1 MKSETVQ
8 TSLAFP
14 IQACQIT
21 LLTTYSLLRWCLI
34 AETRVWQPPCDTFCL
49 LWCSRTVFSAHCKK
63 KKTSKGHRFYT
74 AGRSVKPGFHG
85 KKVQKKYIS
94 APQSVKVE
102 PMRSHTCSTGWV
114 WTRLLIC
121 GKTETT
127 PGNGEKMCVI
137 SSNNSVVEWQEQ
149 VLFSRLLAM
158 WSPRAL
164 FFFLTN
170 LVVDSGY
177 KTV

>member
-34 AETRVWQPPCDTFCL
+34 AETRVWQPPCDKFCL

-63 KKTSKGHRFYT
+63 KKNIKRASLLYSWSFCETRVSWEKST
-74 AGRSVKPGFHG
+74 
-85 KKVQKKYIS
+85 KKIIS

-158 WSPRAL
+158 WSPRA
-164 FFFLTN
+164 FFFFSDKSCGRQRL
-170 LVVDSGY
+170 
-177 KTV
+177 